1 MIVGLLG
8 GAKLVE
14 KRAQVSFRLRLR
26 LATKKIAGL
35 TLHSG
40 GKQGWAN
47 KDTTNYCSVS
57 VIVLVVYF
65 SAQKMY
71 LPNFVFV
78 Q

>member
-40 GKQGWAN
+40 GKDGPTRTQQTIA
-47 KDTTNYCSVS
+47 VA
-57 VIVLVVYF
+57 VLLYW
-65 SAQKMY
+65 
-71 LPNFVFV
+71 
-78 Q
+78 

>member
-35 TLHSG
+35 TLQSG
-40 GKQGWAN
+40 GQGWAN